1 MIKTESQVEQDF
13 YDALKKTSLIG
24 KVSGKLYKY
33 GLRPFDSKGEDI
45 VIRITTLN
53 ANQLQEG
60 VATILV
66 FIKNIDGAEVGRMT
80 PDKNRI
86 AIVEGYCLE
95 CLEELKRV
103 MEEYGNLRL
112 ETSIVSK
119 YDAEL
124 KQSFVSTRIK
134 FSYLTI

>member
-13 YDALKKTSLIG
+13 YNGLRKTSLINN
-24 KVSGKLYKY
+24 VRGKLYKY
-33 GLRPFDSKGEDI
+33 GLRPFDSKNED
-45 VIRITTLN
+45 VVLRVTTLN

-60 VATILV
+60 VVTIMV
-66 FIKNIDGAEVGRMT
+66 FIKNIDGAEMGRLT
-80 PDKNRI
+80 PNKKRI
-86 AIVEGYCLE
+86 AEVETMCLE
-95 CLEELKRV
+95 CLEELKHI
-103 MEEYGNLRL
+103 MEDYGNLRL

-119 YDAEL
+119 YDSDT